1 MISKAA
7 MRVMKNMK
15 FGIYIIY
22 TYDEDVGIDI
32 MNGNDYWQ
40 DANKKEMNNVEV
52 DFKFIYDGS
61 KFPIEF
67 DKIAGQLIFD
77 VKFDLKTKSISIGG
91 GHITQVSVSISY
103 YSFVSRDSVRIILL
117 IAELNDLDIN
127 MCDIENAYLNADNK
141 ERLWFTAG
149 SEWVN

>member
-32 MNGNDYWQ
+32 MNGNAYWQ
-40 DANKKEMNNVEV
+40 DATKKEMNNVEV

-61 KFPIEF
+61 KLPITF
-67 DKIAGQLIFD
+67 NKIAGHLVFD
-77 VKFDLKTKSISIGG
+77 VKFDLKSKSI
-91 GHITQVSVSISY
+91 
-103 YSFVSRDSVRIILL
+103 
-117 IAELNDLDIN
+117 
-127 MCDIENAYLNADNK
+127 
-141 ERLWFTAG
+141 
-149 SEWVN
+149 